1 MNNRNI
7 ELLKKEI
14 ISTGRLL
21 WDKGLVSGWNGNLSL
36 RVDEERILLTAR
48 GTCLGYLKEDDIVL
62 FGMDGSFRGDREPS
76 TERALHRDIY
86 KNFPEVQAVV
96 HTHTVYTNAYFLDHE
111 LFSPATL
118 EAEHIL
124 GQVFS
129 VKQSSVNVFDMEP
142 VLARLRTNKLVVL
155 GRHGV
160 VSAGQDLFGCF
171 ARIQVLEEQVKM
183 EALRGL
189 FASGKSRC

>member
-1 MNNRNI
+1 MNNLNI

-36 RVDEERILLTAR
+36 KVDTERILLTAR

-62 FGMDGSFRGDREPS
+62 LGMDGSFCGDREPS
-76 TERALHRDIY
+76 TEKALHQDIY
-86 KNFPEVQAVV
+86 KNFPEVRAVI

-118 EAEHIL
+118 EAENVL

-129 VKQSSVNVFDMEP
+129 VDQDAVNVLDTAP
-142 VLARLRTNKLVVL
+142 VLARLRANKLVVL
-155 GRHGV
+155 KRHGV
-160 VSAGQDLFGCF
+160 VSVGQDLFGCF

-189 FASGKSRC
+189 FACGKSRC